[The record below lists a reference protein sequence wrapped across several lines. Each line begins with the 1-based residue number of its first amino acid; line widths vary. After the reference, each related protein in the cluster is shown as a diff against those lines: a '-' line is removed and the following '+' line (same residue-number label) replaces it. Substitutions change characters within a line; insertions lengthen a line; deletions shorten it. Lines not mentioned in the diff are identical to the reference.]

1 MADVVLDPGVGLAIL
16 QSAGAMRVLG
26 GLTAAESRRWLPW
39 RALTFTIG
47 GLVLLGFIYASWL
60 TSPERIVGH
69 LVLFF
74 FTLWILLLVVT
85 TVATTQDMVAAEIT
99 RGTAAWVVAKPVGR
113 PAFVISKFVAMVPVV
128 VVAMVGIPGMAAR
141 FVLVAAEGKG
151 RTEFRA
157 DDVLRLISEPGMRGE
172 YTTVPEMG
180 DYLGTLGL
188 LVMILLVVTAAMVL
202 LGCVLR
208 RATTI
213 LAVGMLVPLAML
225 ILEPAGVDHQI
236 VSLTPAWL
244 MESFIE
250 GARDN
255 PAPVLGPVL
264 VGVVWIVGLLGLA
277 SWWFN
282 RREL

>member
-1 MADVVLDPGVGLAIL
+1 MADVVVDPGATLSRLRSQGSMRGL
-16 QSAGAMRVLG
+16 S

-39 RALTFTIG
+39 RALTFAFG
-47 GLVLLGFIYASWL
+47 GLVLLGLMYALWL
-60 TSPERIVGH
+60 PGPDRIVSH
-69 LVLFF
+69 LVLAF
-74 FTLWILLLVVT
+74 FTTWILLLVVT
-85 TVATTQDMVAAEIT
+85 TVATTQDMVAAEIN

-128 VVAMVGIPGMAAR
+128 VVAMVGIPGVAAR
-141 FVLVAAEGKG
+141 FVLVAAEGNG

-157 DDVLRLISEPGMRGE
+157 NDALMLIGDPAGRGE
-172 YTTVPEMG
+172 YSTVPAMA
-180 DYLGTLGL
+180 DYLGTLSL
-188 LVMILLVVTAAMVL
+188 LVMILLVIAAAMVL

-213 LAVGMLVPLAML
+213 LAVGMLVPVAML
-225 ILEPAGVDHQI
+225 VLEPSGVDHQI

-264 VGVVWIVGLLGLA
+264 VGVVWIAGLLGLA

>member
-1 MADVVLDPGVGLAIL
+1 MADVVVDAGASLSRL
-16 QSAGAMRVLG
+16 QSTGPLRG
-26 GLTAAESRRWLPW
+26 IRGLTAAESRRWLPW

-47 GLVLLGFIYASWL
+47 GVVLLALMYALWL
-60 TSPERIVGH
+60 PGPDRIVGH

-74 FTLWILLLVVT
+74 FTIWILLLVVT
-85 TVATTQDMVAAEIT
+85 TVATTQDMVAAEIN

-128 VVAMVGIPGMAAR
+128 VVAMVGIPGVAAR
-141 FVLVAAEGKG
+141 FVLVAAEANG

-157 DDVLRLISEPGMRGE
+157 NDALMLMNDPSSRGE
-172 YTTVPEMG
+172 YSTVPVMA
-180 DYLGTLGL
+180 DYLGTLTL
-188 LVMILLVVTAAMVL
+188 LVMILLVIAAAMVL

-213 LAVGMLVPLAML
+213 LGVGMLVPVAML
-225 ILEPAGVDHQI
+225 VLTLSNVDHQI

-244 MESFIE
+244 MESFID

-255 PAPVLGPVL
+255 PAPVLGPIL
-264 VGVVWIVGLLGLA
+264 VGVVWIAGLLGLA
-277 SWWFN
+277 SWWFD